1 MDLTLAVIHAH
12 RIPWLIAAVVGAG
25 LNTFKIRLWERTYQY
40 PARLARSAVFNL
52 SDEPT
57 TRSTWSA
64 ASGRIPCPRTNSKL
78 WSPYRGRYLLP
89 AELLLAFGVPATQQ
103 TADYARVRQFLPPV
117 GMDFA
122 KVVGCL
128 VEVQSEM
135 FVSFAAHFQILW
147 LLTW

>member
-1 MDLTLAVIHAH
+1 MIIKDLNAFEL
-12 RIPWLIAAVVGAG
+12 
-25 LNTFKIRLWERTYQY
+25 RLWQQTYQY

-103 TADYARVRQFLPPV
+103 AAEYARVRQCTPPV

-128 VEVQSEM
+128 VEVSPRNL
-135 FVSFAAHFQILW
+135 ILLQ
-147 LLTW
+147 LLS